1 MAAHTLPAFLS
12 TAFPPLGPLP
22 LLVLLAFTGI
32 FCGLLA
38 LAGVIGRL
46 IAELLAHYKEAHR
59 G

>member
-1 MAAHTLPAFLS
+1 
-12 TAFPPLGPLP
+12 LGPP
-22 LLVLLAFTGI
+22 SLLVLLAFTGI

-46 IAELLAHYKEAHR
+46 IAELFHHYKEAHR